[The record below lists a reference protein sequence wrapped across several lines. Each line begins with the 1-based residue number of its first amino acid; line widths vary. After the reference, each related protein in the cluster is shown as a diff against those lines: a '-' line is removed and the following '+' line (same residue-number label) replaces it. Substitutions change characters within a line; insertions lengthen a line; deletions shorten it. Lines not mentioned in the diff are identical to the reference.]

1 MTLSVEIEHQQGEFT
16 LDTRFECGAGV
27 TALFGRSGTGKTTLV
42 NAIAGLIRP
51 RKGRVVFDGETLF
64 DAERGIHVR
73 AGRRRFGYVF
83 QEGRLFPHLT
93 VRQNL
98 TYSHWFD
105 RALHAAVD
113 FTHVVELLG
122 IGELLQRRP
131 AQLSGGEKQRV
142 AIGRALLAKPRLLL
156 LDEPLASLDAERK
169 YEILRYL
176 KLLRDETR
184 IPMVYV
190 SHAVEEVLELA
201 DHVVLLASGRV
212 VASGSVEAVMGRPDL
227 LPASGVFE
235 GGAVIETHVIGVDAD
250 DGLATLGFDGG
261 TLTIGNFDA
270 RAGESVRVRIRAREV
285 SIALVAPQH
294 ISIQNILR
302 GKVVNIEAPRGS
314 SVNVAIAV
322 GAATLRA
329 RITRR
334 SARQLALA
342 PGMEVY
348 ALIKAISLE
357 RRLDRP
363 SDPA

>member
-1 MTLSVEIEHQQGEFT
+1 MTLTVAIEHQLGGFNI
-16 LDTRFECGAGV
+16 DTRFECSGGV
-27 TALFGRSGTGKTTLV
+27 TALFGRSGAGKTTLV
-42 NAIAGLIRP
+42 NALAGLIRP
-51 RKGRVVFDGETLF
+51 HKGSIVLDGETLF
-64 DAERGIHVR
+64 DSTRDIHVR

-98 TYSHWFD
+98 LYSHWFD
-105 RALHAAVD
+105 RGLFSAEA
-113 FTHVVELLG
+113 FRHVVELLG

-169 YEILRYL
+169 HEILRYL

-184 IPMVYV
+184 IPMIYV

-201 DHVVLLASGRV
+201 DEVVLLAAGRV
-212 VASGSVEAVMGRPDL
+212 VANGSVEEVMGRPDL
-227 LPASGVFE
+227 RPASGLFE
-235 GGAVIETHVIGVDAD
+235 GGAVIETHVTGIDSE
-250 DGLATLGFDGG
+250 DGLATLGFEGG
-261 TLTIGNFDA
+261 MLTVGNFDTHV
-270 RAGESVRVRIRAREV
+270 GERVRVRIRAREV
-285 SIALVAPQH
+285 SIALEPPQH

-302 GKVVNIEAPRGS
+302 GKVLQVDTLRGS
-314 SVNVAIAV
+314 SVIVTITV
-322 GAATLRA
+322 GTATLRA

-342 PGMEVY
+342 PGLQVY
-348 ALIKAISLE
+348 ALIKSVS
-357 RRLDRP
+357 LDR
-363 SDPA
+363 SGRSM

>member
-1 MTLSVEIEHQQGEFT
+1 MTLSVTIEHQHGGFS
-16 LDTRFECGAGV
+16 LDTRFECSAGV

-42 NAIAGLIRP
+42 NAIAGLIHP
-51 RKGRVVFDGETLF
+51 RKGSIVFDGETLF
-64 DAERGIHVR
+64 DSQRDIYVR

-98 TYSHWFD
+98 LYSHWFD
-105 RALHAAVD
+105 RALYSATEFSHM
-113 FTHVVELLG
+113 VELLG
-122 IGELLQRRP
+122 IGELLQRQP

-169 YEILRYL
+169 HEILRYL

-184 IPMVYV
+184 IPMIYV

-201 DHVVLLASGRV
+201 DEVVLLAAGRV
-212 VASGSVEAVMGRPDL
+212 VANGSVEAVMGRPDL
-227 LPASGVFE
+227 RPASGLFE
-235 GGAVIETHVIGVDAD
+235 GGAVIETHVTGVDLD
-250 DGLATLGFDGG
+250 DGLATLGFEGG
-261 TLTIGNFDA
+261 TLSVGNFDA
-270 RAGESVRVRIRAREV
+270 RAGERVRVRIRAREV
-285 SIALVAPQH
+285 SIALERPQH

-302 GKVVNIEAPRGS
+302 GKIIQVDMPHGS
-314 SVNVAIAV
+314 SVNVSIAV

-329 RITRR
+329 RITKR

-342 PGMEVY
+342 PGMQVY
-348 ALIKAISLE
+348 ALIKAISL
-357 RRLDRP
+357 DR
-363 SDPA
+363 SGGLA

>member
-1 MTLSVEIEHQQGEFT
+1 MTLSVAIEHHQGGFG
-16 LDTRFECGAGV
+16 LDAAFECGAGV
-27 TALFGRSGTGKTTLV
+27 TALFGRSGAGKTTLV
-42 NAIAGLIRP
+42 NAIAGLARP
-51 RKGRVVFDGETLF
+51 RKGRIVFDGETLF
-64 DAERGIHVR
+64 DSAGGIHVR

-98 TYSHWFD
+98 AYSHWFD
-105 RALHAAVD
+105 RGLHAAGD

-169 YEILRYL
+169 HEILRYL
-176 KLLRDETR
+176 RLLRDETR

-201 DHVVLLASGRV
+201 DQVVLLASGRV
-212 VASGSVEAVMGRPDL
+212 VASGSVEEVMGRPDL
-227 LPASGVFE
+227 RPASGVFE
-235 GGAVIETHVIGVDAD
+235 GGTVIEARVIGFDAE
-250 DGLATLGFDGG
+250 DGLATFGFDGG
-261 TLTIGNFDA
+261 ILTVGNFA
-270 RAGESVRVRIRAREV
+270 AQMGERVRVRIRSREV
-285 SIALVAPQH
+285 SIALEPPRH

-302 GKVVNIEAPRGS
+302 GKITAVDTPGGS
-314 SVNVAIAV
+314 NVNVAIAV
-322 GAATLRA
+322 GAITLHS

-348 ALIKAISLE
+348 ALIKAVS
-357 RRLDRP
+357 LDRRTGH
-363 SDPA
+363 A